1 MSTTIYENQL
11 SIENKGDTLK
21 KVHPPIA
28 IQRHLEVHE
37 LIKDHVLVPEILD
50 HGEDWIIT
58 RVIENAYHS
67 FDEKPNIE
75 AYHNITNT
83 FHRSLNPSIALNR
96 LNNWVKNEE
105 HKKVALDCFEK
116 GYNLETDFV
125 FLHAD
130 AHHKNYLFTDKG
142 TVWLD
147 YADSRMG
154 PKGYDTVHQKIN
166 TWAAIEELPDLTQA
180 ELYLGI
186 FAWMK
191 QCWFFKRG
199 RYSENLDNALN
210 NLNLLLQEANI
221 DLEIQ
226 ETITGFQET

>member
-11 SIENKGDTLK
+11 SIEIQGDTIK
-21 KVHPPIA
+21 KVHPPLA
-28 IQRHLEVHE
+28 IERHLEVHE

-50 HGEDWIIT
+50 HGEDWLIT
-58 RVIENAYHS
+58 RVIKNAYHS

-75 AYHNITNT
+75 TYHNITKT
-83 FHRSLNPSIALNR
+83 FKRELDLNIAQNR
-96 LNNWVKNEE
+96 LQNWVKNEE
-105 HKKVALDCFEK
+105 HKRVALECFQK
-116 GYNLETDFV
+116 GLSLETDFV

-130 AHHKNYLFTDKG
+130 AHHKNYMFTDEG

-166 TWAAIEELPDLTQA
+166 TWEAIEELPELTQA

-186 FAWMK
+186 FAWFK

-199 RYSENLDNALN
+199 RYPENLNNAIN
-210 NLNLLLQEANI
+210 NLTLLLQEANI